1 MVQSPDKKSL
11 VQRLAVV
18 DHMLTRF
25 NKELG
30 YQQSQMKKLQA
41 RMEVQRELQHA
52 QYRTFAKGMHSCR
65 HRTLNCN
72 STASS
77 IKVTHCHNSS
87 EAAMLLYNTIVPIRC
102 SQN

>member
-30 YQQSQMKKLQA
+30 YQQSQIKKLQA
-41 RMEVQRELQHA
+41 GTEMQNKLQHA
-52 QYRTFAKGMHSCR
+52 QYHVNIC
-65 HRTLNCN
+65 
-72 STASS
+72 
-77 IKVTHCHNSS
+77 
-87 EAAMLLYNTIVPIRC
+87 
-102 SQN
+102 